1 MYRMLVGEF
10 PYGQKISLED
20 DKMLV
25 YMTEEMQN
33 KPLYLPN
40 WLTSD
45 AKIFLKLM
53 LNQNSF

>member
-1 MYRMLVGEF
+1 MLVGEF

-20 DKMLV
+20 DKMLE